1 MQQYGWNQRLILSE
15 VSQEENDSLHMILL
29 ISGIE
34 YMAQMNLSTEKR
46 QTDDMENRLEVVKRR
61 GSSMN
66 WEFGV
71 S

>member
-46 QTDDMENRLEVVKRR
+46 QIDDMENRLEVVKRR

>member
-1 MQQYGWNQRLILSE
+1 
-15 VSQEENDSLHMILL
+15 MILL